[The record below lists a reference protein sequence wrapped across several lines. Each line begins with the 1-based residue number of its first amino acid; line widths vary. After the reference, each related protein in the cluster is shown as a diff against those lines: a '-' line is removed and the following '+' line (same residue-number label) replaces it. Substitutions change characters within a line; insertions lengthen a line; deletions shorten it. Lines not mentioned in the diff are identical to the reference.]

1 MITLMARWTLIFMV
15 CAALSGAAWCQDSS
29 PSDASPKPSAASDS
43 TPAET
48 EQDGAAETAAEP
60 SAPALPPDLRD
71 PFWPVGY
78 TPKSATPAEP
88 SAKTPAPSI
97 AKEEPQARAGDAQWD
112 KAIKKVNIRGIMR
125 HGSGTFVAMINNQVT
140 AENDVVSVVFDHQR
154 YRWRV
159 VAINHKN
166 VRLVPLDVVDSP

>member
-1 MITLMARWTLIFMV
+1 MARWTLIVVV
-15 CAALSGAAWCQDSS
+15 CTALSGAAWCQDSS
-29 PSDASPKPSAASDS
+29 PSGAAPKSGAASDP
-43 TPAET
+43 TPAKAKQE
-48 EQDGAAETAAEP
+48 GAAETAAEP
-60 SAPALPPDLRD
+60 STPTLPADLRD

-78 TPKSATPAEP
+78 APKTATPAAP
-88 SAKTPAPSI
+88 STKTPDPSI
-97 AKEEPQARAGDAQWD
+97 AKEAPPAKAAVAQWD

-125 HGSGTFVAMINNQVT
+125 HGSGTFVAMINNQVA

-159 VAINHKN
+159 AAINHKN